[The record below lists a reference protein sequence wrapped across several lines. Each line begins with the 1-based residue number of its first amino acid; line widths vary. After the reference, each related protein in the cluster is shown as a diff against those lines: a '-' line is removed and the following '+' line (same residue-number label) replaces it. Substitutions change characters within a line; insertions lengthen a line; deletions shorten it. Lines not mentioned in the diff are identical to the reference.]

1 MFTGIVT
8 AVGSIAAIEE
18 RAGTRR
24 VTVAVDSSF
33 ADVAIGAS
41 VSFAGICL
49 TAVEVSGG
57 RLVVEVGPETLRLTT
72 AGAWQKGTRL
82 NVERSLKVGDELGGH
97 WVAGHIDGLAE
108 IVGRQDFP
116 ETIAFRFAV
125 PEPLAKFIA
134 TKGSIALD
142 GTSLTVNGVEGRVFD
157 CHLIPHTLKVTTWAD
172 RRVGDSI
179 NLEVDLIAR
188 YAERLLAGR

>member
-8 AVGSIAAIEE
+8 SIGTIAGIEE

-24 VTVAVDSSF
+24 VNVAVDPGF

-41 VSFAGICL
+41 VSFSGICL
-49 TAVEVSGG
+49 TAVAVAEG

-72 AGAWQKGTRL
+72 AGAWKAGTRL
-82 NVERSLKVGDELGGH
+82 NLERSLKIGDELGGH
-97 WVAGHIDGLAE
+97 WVSGHIDGLAE
-108 IVGRQDFP
+108 IVRRDDFP
-116 ETIAFRFAV
+116 ETVAFRFAA

-142 GTSLTVNGVEGRVFD
+142 GTSLTVNAVAGREFD
-157 CHLIPHTLKVTTWAD
+157 CHLIPHTLKVTTWAE
-172 RRVGDSI
+172 RRVGDRV